1 MPITSVQSTA
11 FDGLANDTAARPPA
25 PSLPPIE
32 VMPRDISGLARGNVG
47 IDYVHRFESGAP
59 GPHIAVVGLTHGNEF
74 CGMTALTW
82 LLDTGVRPVRGALTA
97 IFANVAAYERFD
109 PARPLDSRFIDR
121 DFNRV
126 WSDEILSKDDR
137 SYEARRA
144 RELKPVIESADALLD
159 LHSTA
164 WPVASM
170 LIYCDLVKSHRLVR
184 ALREPLTHVVTPGG
198 KHQGGLLCE
207 YGRLGR
213 EEDPALA
220 VVVECGQHFAAV
232 TGHVAIQATLRFLG
246 HFGTI
251 DHRFAAQH
259 LDAPAKGEPVTYEIT
274 DVIHAKTEHA
284 RFARPLIGFE
294 EFAKGELIA
303 LDGEEE
309 IRAPFD
315 RCAVLMP
322 KPFLVKGREMMTLS
336 RRV

>member
-1 MPITSVQSTA
+1 MSDASA
-11 FDGLANDTAARPPA
+11 LAPTPA
-25 PSLPPIE
+25 LPPIE

-47 IDYVHRFESGAP
+47 VDYVHRFESGNP
-59 GPHIAVVGLTHGNEF
+59 GPHVVVVGLTHGNEF

-82 LLDTGVRPVRGALTA
+82 LIDHGVRPVRGALTL
-97 IFANVAAYERFD
+97 IFANVAAYARFD

-121 DFNRV
+121 DLNRV
-126 WSDEILSKDDR
+126 WSDEILLKDDR
-137 SYEARRA
+137 SHETQRA

-170 LIYCDLVKSHRLVR
+170 LVYCDLVKSHRLAR
-184 ALREPLTHVVTPGG
+184 ALREPLTHIVSPGG
-198 KHQGGLLCE
+198 KHPGGLLCE

-213 EEDPALA
+213 EDDPALG

-232 TGHVAIQATLRFLG
+232 TGRVAIQATLRFLG
-246 HFGTI
+246 HFATI
-251 DHRFAAQH
+251 DQGFMARH
-259 LDAPAKGEPVTYEIT
+259 LDPPAKGDRVTYEIT
-274 DVIHAKTEHA
+274 DVILAKTGRA

-303 LDGEEE
+303 VDGEEE
-309 IRAPFD
+309 IRAPYD
-315 RCAVLMP
+315 HCAVLMP
-322 KPFLVKGREMMTLS
+322 KPLLVKGREMMTLS